1 MNTGYIPRLADV
13 LLLTLRFGPVLT
25 WAPPF
30 SYVRAPMRVRLC
42 LVLAMATMFTW
53 MHADKPPVP
62 SDVFISAATSELVLG
77 LMLAFGLQAAFG
89 ALMFAGRVLD
99 VQAGF
104 GLAMVIDP
112 STRGQAPLFGTVLT
126 LVAGFIFFAMNG
138 HLELVRLLNAML
150 ARFPI
155 GQTALLGSSSAFT
168 SFLTMTTGLALGA
181 VAAASVTLFLIDA
194 AIAYLTRALPQM
206 NALMLG
212 LQVKTLATL
221 AVTALA
227 ASVVAPVSLRLMR
240 LALDFVPDWLGR

>member
-1 MNTGYIPRLADV
+1 MNTGPTPPLTDIV
-13 LLLTLRFGPVLT
+13 LLTLRFGPLLA

-30 SYVRAPMRVRLC
+30 SYIRAPMRVRLC
-42 LVLAMATMFTW
+42 LVLAMATMFSW
-53 MHADKPPVP
+53 MHADRPSVP
-62 SDVFISAATSELVLG
+62 SDAFVSAAMSELVLG

-126 LVAGFIFFAMNG
+126 LVAGFVFFAMNG
-138 HLELVRLLNAML
+138 HLELVRLLQAML
-150 ARFPI
+150 VRFPL
-155 GQTALLGSSSAFT
+155 GQTALLGSPTAFT
-168 SFLTMTTGLALGA
+168 SYLTMTAGLALGA

-194 AIAYLTRALPQM
+194 SIAYLTRALPQM

-212 LQVKTLATL
+212 LQVKTLTTL
-221 AVTALA
+221 VVTALA

-240 LALDFVPDWLGR
+240 LAIDFVPDWLAR